1 MLIDAFINVVMWR
14 RKTAIDFHA
23 VEDKAVLV
31 DLLTAP
37 ILGTNHLFHSRHII
51 IFISLH
57 IHLVFSSFVCVCVYR
72 FSCLYNIF
80 IVLIHPWFY

>member
-1 MLIDAFINVVMWR
+1 MLIDAFVNVVMWR

-23 VEDKAVLV
+23 VEDKTVLV

-51 IFISLH
+51 FFLSLH
-57 IHLVFSSFVCVCVYR
+57 IHLVLAHLCVFVCIVFLASIT
-72 FSCLYNIF
+72 FS
-80 IVLIHPWFY
+80 